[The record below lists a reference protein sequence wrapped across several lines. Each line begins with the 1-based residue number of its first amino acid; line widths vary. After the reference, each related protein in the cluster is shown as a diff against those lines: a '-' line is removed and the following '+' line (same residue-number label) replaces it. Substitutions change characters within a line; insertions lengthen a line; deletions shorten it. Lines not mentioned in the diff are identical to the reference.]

1 MAPMN
6 MRPITPPQSVA
17 NCWIE
22 VETNA
27 SGGEKAVTRPLSA
40 RNGHRCSRRQA
51 NVDAQA
57 AERRLLQAQ
66 LAVVQRDL
74 LGDDRQAEP
83 GARGGGGRSASER
96 LEQALALGH
105 RDARAVVLDAD
116 DQRAAL
122 ALEAD
127 AHRSARAP
135 VEGSVVE
142 QVVDQQPQAA
152 APAVD

>member
-22 VETNA
+22 VETDA

-57 AERRLLQAQ
+57 AERRLLEAQ

-74 LGDDRQAEP
+74 LGDDRQPEP
-83 GARGGGGRSASER
+83 RAGGGGGRR
-96 LEQALALGH
+96 
-105 RDARAVVLDAD
+105 R
-116 DQRAAL
+116 RAAVPGR
-122 ALEAD
+122 A
-127 AHRSARAP
+127 RSRARAP
-135 VEGSVVE
+135 LG
-142 QVVDQQPQAA
+142 
-152 APAVD
+152 APGPSPRTRTAGPPSARSSPTRTRPPARPWR